1 MYHST
6 RVFIA
11 ACAGMLLFGMTML
24 SLGTVNSF
32 LVERFDLDQLGVG
45 SLAALLPFG
54 ILAGSLVFGPIVDR
68 LGYKWPLAVST
79 LLLSAGFFLV
89 ATAESFLPVQAAFF
103 VIGFGGGVING
114 GANALVADISGED
127 RGAKL
132 SLLSVFF
139 GIGALGTPALTG
151 LLLASLH
158 ESEIIL
164 GFSVAIALPL
174 FYILAIRFPPPKQHE
189 TSPWPETVRIMKDR
203 ALWLL
208 SFVLFFESAVESMA
222 NNWTPGYLQGSAGFS
237 LEDAL
242 LMLTVLA
249 ASLTA
254 GRLILGWAIR
264 RISSRTILFVCLGL
278 AVAGSL
284 LLSTAS
290 TTVGASFAMV
300 LLGLGTAAAFPV
312 IFAFIA
318 ELFPAL
324 TGTAFGFALLIA
336 LSGNMLLN
344 YGMGV
349 ASQIW
354 GVGIFPYFLLASFI
368 GVGAMLLPALR
379 AYQLRSPSSR
389 N

>member
-6 RVFIA
+6 RVFVA

-32 LVERFDLDQLGVG
+32 LVERFGLDQLEVG

-54 ILAGSLVFGPIVDR
+54 ILAGSLFFGPIVDR
-68 LGYKWPLAVST
+68 VGYKWPLTGST
-79 LLLSAGFFLV
+79 VLLSAGFILV
-89 ATAESFLPVQAAFF
+89 ATAGSFLPVQAAFCI
-103 VIGFGGGVING
+103 IGFAGGVING
-114 GANALVADISGED
+114 GANALVADISGD
-127 RGAKL
+127 NRGAKL

-151 LLLASLH
+151 LLLAYLH

-164 GFSVAIALPL
+164 GFSAAMALPL
-174 FYILAIRFPPPKQHE
+174 FYMLSITFPPPKQHE
-189 TSPWPETVRIMKDR
+189 ASPWPETVRIVKDR

-222 NNWTPGYLQGSAGFS
+222 NNWTPGYLQRSAGFS

-249 ASLTA
+249 SSLTA
-254 GRLILGWAIR
+254 GRLILGWAIT
-264 RISSRTILFVCLGL
+264 RISSHRILFICLGL
-278 AVAGSL
+278 AVVGSVL
-284 LLSTAS
+284 LIDARSTIE
-290 TTVGASFAMV
+290 ASFAMI

-312 IFAFIA
+312 VFAFIA
-318 ELFPAL
+318 ELFPTL

-349 ASQIW
+349 ASQMW
-354 GVGIFPYFLLASFI
+354 GVGIFPYFLLASI
-368 GVGAMLLPALR
+368 VGVGAALVPALR
-379 AYQLRSPSSR
+379 AYHHRSPSSR
-389 N
+389 K